1 MFLAFGRDK
10 RVRYPAETK
19 LRAVEMIR
27 AGYGRDVIAAE
38 LGATGSAVRKWQRS
52 YWTAGHGRSFAMG
65 TGKRSYAFEL
75 KLEAARA
82 VVDGGM
88 ALPEAMSR
96 FGVAAENTL
105 GRWCATYQRG
115 GAAALRPKLKGRP
128 RGAAPK
134 TREQEL
140 EERCRRLEAEV
151 AYLKNE
157 VPGGGKAGTREK
169 CQVIAELSG
178 KGHRVCDLLSAARIP
193 SSTYHSS
200 RRRPPKGPT
209 RPELQEAVAEV
220 FSRTPNGCGH
230 RQIAMCLCAERGA
243 SITDKTVL
251 RMMREMGIRRAIRRE
266 RPCRRYSSYRG
277 AVGQTFGN
285 MLGRDFS
292 AEAPWQKMGT
302 DVTELRQP
310 WGKAYF
316 APVYDL
322 CTREIVAWSTSE
334 SPNMAQ
340 QAELLDR
347 LAARMP
353 GGARPILHSD
363 MGWQYQHAVWCGR
376 LRREGIVQ
384 SMSSRKESCLD
395 NACTEGM
402 FGPLKDEFSRGAT
415 SGRTAGRSRQTSTRT
430 SGTGTQG
437 GGREPGAASR
447 PRNSGSL
454 SEQLLNRYYRLQE
467 MGRSH
472 RSPAQQAEPRVLLS
486 AQARLCF
493 CVRYA
498 QVGIW
503 YLPLPPIQLL
513 RVRAHP
519 RSEHRSC
526 RCAGRPSHEPSL

>member
-1 MFLAFGRDK
+1 MVLGRDK

-27 AGYGRDVIAAE
+27 AGYGRDAIAAE

-52 YWTAGHGRSFAMG
+52 CWTAGRGKSFAMG
-65 TGKRSYAFEL
+65 TDKGSYAFEV

-96 FGVAAENTL
+96 FGAAAESAL
-105 GRWCATYQRG
+105 GRWCAAYRRG
-115 GAAALRPKLKGRP
+115 GAAALRPKPRGRP

-134 TREQEL
+134 TREQEF
-140 EERCRRLEAEV
+140 EERCCRLEAEV
-151 AYLKNE
+151 AYLKIE
-157 VPGGGKAGTREK
+157 VPGGGKAGTWEK
-169 CQVIAELSG
+169 CQVIAEFSG

-193 SSTYHSS
+193 SSTYHSN

-209 RPELQEAVAEV
+209 RPELREAVAEV

-251 RMMREMGIRRAIRRE
+251 RMIREMGTRCAIRRE
-266 RPCRRYSSYRG
+266 RPFRRYSSYRG

-285 MLGRDFS
+285 VLGRDFS

-302 DVTELRQP
+302 DVTEFRQP
-310 WGKAYF
+310 WGKAYS
-316 APVYDL
+316 ASVCDL

-353 GGARPILHSD
+353 QGRKAYPPQRHGLAVPAR
-363 MGWQYQHAVWCGR
+363 R
-376 LRREGIVQ
+376 LVREAQSRGIVQ
-384 SMSSRKESCLD
+384 SMSRKGNCLD

-402 FGPLKDEFSRGAT
+402 FGHLKDEFSRGNEWPDFGSFKADID
-415 SGRTAGRSRQTSTRT
+415 SYVRHWNARRRQ
-430 SGTGTQG
+430 GALG
-437 GGREPGAASR
+437 GLTPEELRKSFEAA
-447 PRNSGSL
+447 
-454 SEQLLNRYYRLQE
+454 
-467 MGRSH
+467 
-472 RSPAQQAEPRVLLS
+472 A
-486 AQARLCF
+486 
-493 CVRYA
+493 
-498 QVGIW
+498 
-503 YLPLPPIQLL
+503 
-513 RVRAHP
+513 
-519 RSEHRSC
+519 
-526 RCAGRPSHEPSL
+526 

>member
-27 AGYGRDVIAAE
+27 VGYGRDVIAAE

-82 VVDGGM
+82 VVDGDM

-151 AYLKNE
+151 ACLKNE
-157 VPGGGKAGTREK
+157 VPGGGKAGTWEK

-193 SSTYHSS
+193 SSTYHSN
-200 RRRPPKGPT
+200 RRRLPKGPT
-209 RPELQEAVAEV
+209 RPELREAVAEV

-230 RQIAMCLCAERGA
+230 RQIAMYLCAERGA

-302 DVTELRQP
+302 DVTEFRQP

-353 GGARPILHSD
+353 GGARPIIHSD

-402 FGPLKDEFSRGAT
+402 FGPLKDEFSRGQ
-415 SGRTAGRSRQTSTRT
+415 RVAGLRVV
-430 SGTGTQG
+430 QG
-437 GGREPGAASR
+437 R
-447 PRNSGSL
+447 PRLVRPALEHKEEAGS
-454 SEQLLNRYYRLQE
+454 
-467 MGRSH
+467 
-472 RSPAQQAEPRVLLS
+472 P
-486 AQARLCF
+486 
-493 CVRYA
+493 
-498 QVGIW
+498 
-503 YLPLPPIQLL
+503 
-513 RVRAHP
+513 
-519 RSEHRSC
+519 
-526 RCAGRPSHEPSL
+526 GRPHARGIQGVFRSSCLIAIIDSKKWDAVTVHPPNKQSLACC